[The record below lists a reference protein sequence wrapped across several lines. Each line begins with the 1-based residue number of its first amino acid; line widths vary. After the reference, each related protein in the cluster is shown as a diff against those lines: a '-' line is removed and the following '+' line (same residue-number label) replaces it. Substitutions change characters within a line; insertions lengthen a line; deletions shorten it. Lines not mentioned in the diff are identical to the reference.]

1 MTIQSRGMSLIAHT
15 SQKPEWGHSK
25 LGEGGPPSR
34 VMGHQEMESRAEST
48 SYKVA
53 GVEVTKLSKSQL

>member
-1 MTIQSRGMSLIAHT
+1 MSLITYAP
-15 SQKPEWGHSK
+15 QEQGWGHSK

-34 VMGHQEMESRAEST
+34 FTGEQEMKSRAEST